1 MKMSVEEVTAEMET
15 KDNLEEAVELIIHP
29 YKNIPWLFRF
39 IVQLQGILVGDDI
52 RGTIVSIAGCFN
64 HSTVIALIVPTQN
77 ISNLVI
83 NLAFMRNVTK
93 VVEDT
98 PETFAFS
105 SLHNSIRIKMDSSIA
120 PSKTLHLILENELS
134 P

>member
-1 MKMSVEEVTAEMET
+1 MSVEEVTTEIET
-15 KDNLEEAVELIIHP
+15 RDNLEEAVKLIIHP
-29 YKNIPWLFRF
+29 YKNVPRLFSF
-39 IVQLQGILVGDDI
+39 IAQLQGILVGDDI

-64 HSTVIALIVPTQN
+64 HSTLIALMVPTQN

-83 NLAFMRNVTK
+83 NLALMRNVTK
-93 VVEDT
+93 VLEDT

-105 SLHNSIRIKMDSSIA
+105 SLHNSIRIKTDSSVA